1 MRHTKKIFKRE
12 RERENRK
19 REEDIARKSVFERWR
34 KRLNE

>member
-1 MRHTKKIFKRE
+1 MGHTKKYLKD